1 MTQREKDLVLE
12 PSPIFAMRKILDYT
26 EKERDVHIDIG
37 RIPLND
43 KKTLN
48 LFKKGDTGGVFGFD
62 SPDMQKILRRLKPD
76 SFDDLMALCALYR
89 PETLSRPELFELLPE
104 YIARKTSE
112 KKIAGI
118 HRDVNP
124 ILSSMCGMIVYQ
136 EQMADILCKMAGYT
150 PERAEDVRRMIGK
163 RNPSKMAKLEPE
175 FFYRCME
182 RGYSRQAT
190 IRVWEQVLLSAGQA
204 ALKTYVSLFTFVAYQ
219 FAYLKAHYKS
229 EFCTAAIQAK

>member
-12 PSPIFAMRKILDYT
+12 PNPIFAMRKILDYI
-26 EKERDVHIDIG
+26 EKERGVRIDVG

-62 SPDMQKILRRLKPD
+62 SPDMQKFLKRLKPD

-89 PETLSRPELFELLPE
+89 PETLSRPELFDLLPE
-104 YIARKTSE
+104 YIARKTGK
-112 KKIAGI
+112 KKIADI
-118 HRDVNP
+118 HRDVKP
-124 ILSSMCGMIVYQ
+124 ILSSTCGMIVYQ
-136 EQMADILCKMAGYT
+136 EQVTDILCKMAGYT
-150 PERAEDVRRMIGK
+150 PERAEGVRRMIGK
-163 RNPSKMAKLEPE
+163 RDPSKMAKLEPE

-190 IRVWEQVLLSAGQA
+190 IQVWEQMLLSAGQA
-204 ALKTYVSLFTFVAYQ
+204 ALKAYVSVFAFVAYQ

-229 EFCTAAIQAK
+229 EFCTLGLG